1 MDGIINSTQVR
12 YATRI
17 QMIWEQFGYPFRL
30 GAMTINSQLMLLSC
44 DALLQSNIPQMALNA
59 LMRAAQTD
67 TLRTVIRK
75 ESVVKLDKDIIY
87 KWTDLVLDKADS
99 VTDWSASTAIVYRLS
114 IIILIVISRMSVI
127 LDVARIKRIIPFLLK
142 IYSSQ
147 NHEYKNEYL
156 ITVFNCLP
164 ESEYG
169 YIVQLAAECPI
180 KIDEAKRDIWFPQGA
195 NPKDISLSDKAV
207 LLVVTGLNESDTRK
221 SNSAYV
227 RATNIYNYCNEAQK
241 ATLDRAVVK
250 WRSANLSKVVN
261 ATYSFNFV
269 KSQVDDSA
277 SIHERLE
284 NAINKLR
291 KQLETP
297 KVDDGVIGYSGRPE
311 DEVATVHAL
320 RSLIS
325 KEQGKELYPVLAQY
339 MLEVVSS
346 FEREN
351 TRLSPVFG
359 PSKLHDMDAIAEII
373 AKCDS
378 SMVSRDIMDSLYDS
392 FTQLYHLG
400 YPRYDAIE
408 ALNNQSPILDE
419 ANLFNDILSIKEDVR
434 EEALEYLSSKGFLR
448 YPVLWDTIWNKVA
461 FSSTPEIIDYIKTII
476 RAGKYSDFV
485 LPNSNTLVV
494 LFRNKISE
502 IDAGFICEGDK
513 YDIIYRIKQLAGYI
527 SNIENLPQVVSQ
539 AISAWRPDSEMDK
552 SLPKDVILGFEEGV
566 ALYQRHHQNLKRLN
580 M

>member
-1 MDGIINSTQVR
+1 M
-12 YATRI
+12 
-17 QMIWEQFGYPFRL
+17 
-30 GAMTINSQLMLLSC
+30 
-44 DALLQSNIPQMALNA
+44 
-59 LMRAAQTD
+59 
-67 TLRTVIRK
+67 
-75 ESVVKLDKDIIY
+75 
-87 KWTDLVLDKADS
+87 
-99 VTDWSASTAIVYRLS
+99 
-114 IIILIVISRMSVI
+114 
-127 LDVARIKRIIPFLLK
+127 
-142 IYSSQ
+142 
-147 NHEYKNEYL
+147 
-156 ITVFNCLP
+156 
-164 ESEYG
+164 
-169 YIVQLAAECPI
+169 
-180 KIDEAKRDIWFPQGA
+180 
-195 NPKDISLSDKAV
+195 
-207 LLVVTGLNESDTRK
+207 
-221 SNSAYV
+221 
-227 RATNIYNYCNEAQK
+227 
-241 ATLDRAVVK
+241 
-250 WRSANLSKVVN
+250 
-261 ATYSFNFV
+261 
-269 KSQVDDSA
+269 
-277 SIHERLE
+277 
-284 NAINKLR
+284 
-291 KQLETP
+291 
-297 KVDDGVIGYSGRPE
+297 
-311 DEVATVHAL
+311 ATVHAL